1 MTGLRTHPAIVLV
14 HPPLADPTQPY
25 PSLPTLAG
33 WLDAHGIAT
42 RVVDLNVE
50 AAHWLWDAAR
60 VEALAT
66 RMSERILALDAMDA
80 LDFES
85 QRELAALGAAR
96 SAMKA
101 VLSADPSPIDVFRD
115 RERFYDPLA
124 YSWARL
130 RSDALFEALSAAHFP
145 FRYGWNHVVHHTVP
159 WSFDLLATYARERLG
174 PFDGLYDG
182 FARCLSA
189 DVRLVGISI
198 VFPSQFPEAVAL
210 AGALRRLRPDVL
222 LLFGGPALHQVA
234 VHMTPAEQRRLLE
247 HVDALGIFEGE
258 KTLEALAGLLESLPP
273 DGPERAA
280 ALKTVPNLISRGAGD
295 SLDTVQAGPRWT
307 LDVRE
312 SPAPRFDD
320 LDLDAYLAP
329 ERTLLYAPTRG
340 CYWGKCSFCYYG
352 LAETATATYREIA
365 PEVAA
370 AQLEALCQ
378 KHDTRHVYLSC
389 DVLSPSYAVRFA
401 DALLARDLRITWSS
415 DLKIEK
421 YFTPERCE
429 RLKAAGLA
437 AAAFG
442 IESGSDRI
450 LSLIR
455 KGTDRDTLTRVNR
468 AFAAAGIATEW
479 MTFTDHPTENVDEA
493 LETVAWIDA
502 EKAHVSLFI
511 VGRFGLER
519 GSAIA
524 QNPAAYGIDQVYF
537 ARGDDLRLYAQY
549 TETVPSR
556 SADDTARIDADV
568 NRISAEFALHP
579 YPWAGAN
586 STHHTLL
593 HLARFGPD
601 AFKTHF
607 QRAGDLRHALPR
619 PPKTTLK
626 GLEKRLRYDLDATLE
641 TEAHFTRAYLDR
653 SLYSTVKGSGG
664 LVAPLSLE
672 DYQEAARAVPHARPV
687 AR

>member
-1 MTGLRTHPAIVLV
+1 MSDSRASDRIVLV

-33 WLDAHGIAT
+33 WLAGRGISA
-42 RVVDLNVE
+42 RVVDLNVQ
-50 AAHWLWDAAR
+50 AAHWLWDEGRIDALASRMSAR
-60 VEALAT
+60 VLE
-66 RMSERILALDAMDA
+66 LDARPE
-80 LDFES
+80 LDFEA
-85 QRELAALGAAR
+85 QRELAALDAAR

-101 VLSADPSPIDVFRD
+101 VLAADPSPIDVFRD

-130 RSDALFEALSAAHFP
+130 RSDALFDALSAVHFP

-159 WSFDLLATYARERLG
+159 WSFDLLETYAQERLS
-174 PFDGLYDG
+174 PFDGLYDA
-182 FARCLSA
+182 FAQQLSA
-189 DVRLVGISI
+189 GARLVGISI

-210 AGALRRLRPDVL
+210 ARALRRVRPDL
-222 LLFGGPALHQVA
+222 MLLFGGPALHQVA
-234 VHMTPAEQRRLLE
+234 VHMTPPEQRRLLD
-247 HVDALGIFEGE
+247 HVDGLGVFEGE
-258 KTLEALAGLLESLPP
+258 RTLETIAGLLDSLAS

-280 ALKTVPNLISRGAGD
+280 ALKSVPNLISRTGEDPQGG
-295 SLDTVQAGPRWT
+295 VQAGPRWT
-307 LDVRE
+307 LDLRE
-312 SPAPRFDD
+312 SPAPCFDD
-320 LDLDAYLAP
+320 LDLNAYLAP

-352 LAETATATYREIA
+352 LAETATAAYREIA
-365 PEVAA
+365 PEVAV

-421 YFTPERCE
+421 FFTPERCE
-429 RLKAAGLA
+429 RLKSSGLA

-450 LSLIR
+450 LGLIR
-455 KGTDRDTLTRVNR
+455 KGTDRETLTRVNR

-479 MTFTDHPTENVDEA
+479 MTFTDHPTEKVDEA
-493 LETVAWIDA
+493 LETVFWIDE
-502 EKAHVSLFI
+502 EKDHISLFI

-524 QNPAAYGIDQVYF
+524 QDPAAYGISQVYF

-556 SADDTARIDADV
+556 SAEDSARIDASV
-568 NRISAEFALHP
+568 NEISAQFALHP

-593 HLARFGPD
+593 HLVRFGQG

-607 QRAGDLRHALPR
+607 QKAGELGQALPR
-619 PPKTTLK
+619 PPRTALA
-626 GLEKRLRYDLDATLE
+626 GLEKRLRYDLNAIRE
-641 TEAHFTRAYLDR
+641 TEASFTRAYLDR

-664 LVAPLSLE
+664 LVAPLSLA
-672 DYQEAARAVPHARPV
+672 DYRDAAADVTSARPSV
-687 AR
+687 R